1 MHRVRTISAEIMESS
16 IISHSLYIV
25 TAICAESQFSLSL
38 CFHSHF
44 SHVCVENHMNSLQN
58 RTWISHKF
66 QGTENILRNCISN
79 DINRNRKKF
88 PLSAHC
94 FPEILKLFD
103 VVGITECSTTAAFSY
118 CTY

>member
-16 IISHSLYIV
+16 KISHSLYIV

-38 CFHSHF
+38 CFHSYF
-44 SHVCVENHMNSLQN
+44 SHTCVENHMNSLQN

-79 DINRNRKKF
+79 DIN
-88 PLSAHC
+88 S
-94 FPEILKLFD
+94 
-103 VVGITECSTTAAFSY
+103 V
-118 CTY
+118 